1 MNDLATRGWLRLL
14 LTTPVV
20 PAGCLI
26 GSYVMARVLV
36 ALNGGFGAGDVPAFF
51 YSTLPFAVVL
61 LLPALVVLVF
71 LRRVHPVIRVALAL
85 VVGVASGF
93 VWTVFNRWMLGPWFG
108 AWSFP
113 VLYCW
118 LFGGALGIVGATVAQ
133 TLFPKISA
141 AEPVAADAVKG

>member
-1 MNDLATRGWLRLL
+1 MKNDFARGGWLRLL
-14 LTTPVV
+14 LTTSVV

-71 LRRVHPVIRVALAL
+71 LRRVLPVIRVALAL
-85 VVGVASGF
+85 AVGVASGF
-93 VWTVFNRWMLGPWFG
+93 IWTVFNRWMLGPWFG

-118 LFGGALGIVGATVAQ
+118 VFGGVLGIVGATMVQ
-133 TLFPKISA
+133 TLFPKIGA
-141 AEPVAADAVKG
+141 AEPTKADN